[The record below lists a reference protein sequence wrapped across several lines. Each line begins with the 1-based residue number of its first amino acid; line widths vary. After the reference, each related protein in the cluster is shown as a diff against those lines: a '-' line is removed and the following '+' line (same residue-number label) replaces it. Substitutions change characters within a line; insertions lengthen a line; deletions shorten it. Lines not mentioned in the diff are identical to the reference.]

1 MIITTLMEQPY
12 KSSLLLL
19 KQTKEKIKSIDVDET
34 EELVDYYTDTT
45 NKEYAVASEDYLSK
59 SLKLT
64 QEEREELERAR
75 RAQAFGSNQPA
86 TQYKIQQA
94 SGRPSLKQK
103 SKSSRQYQNKRTR
116 GGKNNLGGLVI

>member
-1 MIITTLMEQPY
+1 M
-12 KSSLLLL
+12 
-19 KQTKEKIKSIDVDET
+19 
-34 EELVDYYTDTT
+34 VDYYTDTT
-45 NKEYAVASEDYLSK
+45 DKEYAVASEDYLSK

-86 TQYKIQQA
+86 QQYKTQQA

-103 SKSSRQYQNKRTR
+103 SKSSRQYKNTRTR
-116 GGKNNLGGLVI
+116 GGQNTFGGLVI